1 MYQTNEDRCIN
12 YVPASGMRFEE
23 IDQFP
28 AEESKLPGERLGWTG
43 MAKRYASESATE
55 RGCSRVKAR
64 PGRH

>member
-1 MYQTNEDRCIN
+1 
-12 YVPASGMRFEE
+12 MRFEE

-28 AEESKLPGERLGWTG
+28 AEESELPGERLGWTG